1 MCPLGKSYTK
11 LKTDGLSAG
20 DGEYKKEAEGKSYEK
35 TISHFPSPT
44 ING

>member
-20 DGEYKKEAEGKSYEK
+20 DGEYKEATRKSYEK